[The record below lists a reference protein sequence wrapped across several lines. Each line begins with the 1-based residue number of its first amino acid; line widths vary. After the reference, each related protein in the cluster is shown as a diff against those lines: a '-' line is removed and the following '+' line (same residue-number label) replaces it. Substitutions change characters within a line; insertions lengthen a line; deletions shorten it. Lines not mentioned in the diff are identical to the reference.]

1 MNQWISALAESSY
14 EKKREQ
20 LINLQIKL
28 RSTTGIDP
36 LGKLGTTF
44 FYNFHPVKEHYI
56 ERVFWG
62 YIRNKALK
70 SYIFPL
76 FYN

>member
-36 LGKLGTTF
+36 LGKLGTVF
-44 FYNFHPVKEHYI
+44 F
-56 ERVFWG
+56 
-62 YIRNKALK
+62 L
-70 SYIFPL
+70 
-76 FYN
+76 

>member
-36 LGKLGTTF
+36 LGKLGTIF
-44 FYNFHPVKEHYI
+44 FYNFYPVQEY
-56 ERVFWG
+56 
-62 YIRNKALK
+62 
-70 SYIFPL
+70 
-76 FYN
+76 FYV